1 MKRYV
6 FCLFL
11 FVGVSISCL
20 IAGAAAARYAR
31 LGGAEVQTEEA
42 SAETV
47 LESKEVV
54 NREEVRH
61 EIETETKAEE
71 YYLVSEA
78 GFLLVFARDMRT
90 ICLYTHIPIT
100 DFPYEEQE
108 RLREGIWF
116 RDMMEIFQY
125 LESYTS

>member
-6 FCLFL
+6 YCLFL
-11 FVGVSISCL
+11 FLGVSISCL
-20 IAGAAAARYAR
+20 IAGTMATRYAR
-31 LGGAEVQTEEA
+31 QQETAA
-42 SAETV
+42 SAEAPSAETAP
-47 LESKEVV
+47 ETREVV

-61 EIETETKAEE
+61 ETETEPGE

-78 GFLLVFARDMRT
+78 GFLLVFARDMKT

-108 RLREGIWF
+108 KLRAGIWF
-116 RDMMEIFQY
+116 RDMMEIFHY

>member
-1 MKRYV
+1 MKRYA

-11 FVGVSISCL
+11 FFGVSLACVA
-20 IAGAAAARYAR
+20 AGFAAVRYAR
-31 LGGAEVQTEEA
+31 QQETAVQTEET

-47 LESKEVV
+47 PETREAA
-54 NREEVRH
+54 NREKVLH
-61 EIETETKAEE
+61 ETENEPEE

-78 GFLLVFARDMRT
+78 GFLLVFARDMKT

-100 DFPYEEQE
+100 DFPYEEQQ

-116 RDMMEIFQY
+116 RDMMEIFHY

>member
-1 MKRYV
+1 MKRYA

-11 FVGVSISCL
+11 FLGVSVSCL
-20 IAGAAAARYAR
+20 AAGVMATRYAR
-31 LGGAEVQTEEA
+31 QQETAVQTEEVP
-42 SAETV
+42 AETV
-47 LESKEVV
+47 PETREVV
-54 NREEVRH
+54 NRQEVLH
-61 EIETETKAEE
+61 ETQAETKE

-78 GFLLVFARDMRT
+78 GFLLVFARDMKT

-108 RLREGIWF
+108 KLREGIWF
-116 RDMMEIFQY
+116 GDMMEIFHY